1 MQSSDP
7 RRLPMRSR
15 SDNSRYETPGAT
27 SAIHPSS
34 QRVLQIVE
42 GHAGRRGLLTLV
54 GSCCWA
60 LSDRLGTTGSGLFAV
75 RNRPVA
81 DIWAASN
88 ASNHPTEKRVA
99 VFGSGAFVS
108 LGITALCDQCLQFL
122 VVGRSRYAEKTQ
134 PLYGGPLLDLLH
146 TPNLAPHGPKT
157 AVLDGRTLGA
167 LDSANVASFLRM
179 PLQSRITS
187 RR

>member
-60 LSDRLGTTGSGLFAV
+60 LPDRPGTTGSGLFAV

-88 ASNHPTEKRVA
+88 ASITGGIHCRAKRRSV
-99 VFGSGAFVS
+99 SRPSECTCWDSVS
-108 LGITALCDQCLQFL
+108 LLGTPYSERNA
-122 VVGRSRYAEKTQ
+122 
-134 PLYGGPLLDLLH
+134 LLH
-146 TPNLAPHGPKT
+146 SRDEELQLPEQESSKGL
-157 AVLDGRTLGA
+157 AVLKHVRLDQVYLHLG
-167 LDSANVASFLRM
+167 
-179 PLQSRITS
+179 
-187 RR
+187 